1 MEDFEIIQLFSARDE
16 GAVAEVKEKYGGI
29 CRSLANGIL
38 RNQEDAEECVSDVY
52 MTLWNSIPPAPDN
65 LKAYICRIT
74 RNICL
79 KRIEYNSAQKR
90 SDKSKVHFSELAESG
105 EKLKGEDFAA
115 CQSNMEL
122 GEIISS
128 FLRLQ
133 KPEVRNV
140 FLRRYW
146 LMESVEEIAE
156 RFSFSSSK
164 VKSML
169 FRTRC
174 KLEKYLKKEGI
185 DV

>member
-1 MEDFEIIQLFSARDE
+1 MEDTDIIALFTARDE
-16 GAVAEVKEKYGGI
+16 RAVAEVKAKYGGL
-29 CRSLANGIL
+29 CRSVALSML
-38 RNQEDAEECVSDVY
+38 RSNEDAEECISDVHLI
-52 MTLWNSIPPAPDN
+52 LWNRIPPAPDN

-74 RNICL
+74 KNTCL
-79 KRIEYNSAQKR
+79 KRIEYNAAAKR
-90 SDKSKVHFSELAESG
+90 SGKAVSLSESG
-105 EKLKGEDFAA
+105 EELRGDDLSAR
-115 CQSNMEL
+115 QSDIEL

-146 LMESVEEIAE
+146 LMESVEEIAS
-156 RFSFSSSK
+156 RFSFSKSK

-169 FRTRC
+169 FHTRN

>member
-1 MEDFEIIQLFSARDE
+1 MEDFEIIELFAARDE
-16 GAVAEVKEKYGGI
+16 RAVAKVKEKYGGI
-29 CRSLANGIL
+29 CYSVATGIMHD
-38 RNQEDAEECVSDVY
+38 REDAEECVSDVY
-52 MTLWNSIPPAPDN
+52 MILWNNIPPAPNN
-65 LKAYICRIT
+65 LKAYICRLT

-90 SDKSKVHFSELAESG
+90 NDKSKVHFSELAELG
-105 EKLKGEDFAA
+105 DKLRGEDFAVQ
-115 CQSNMEL
+115 QSSVEL

-146 LMESVEEIAE
+146 LMESVEEIAA
-156 RFSFSSSK
+156 RFSFSSK

-169 FRTRC
+169 FHTRR

-185 DV
+185 DI